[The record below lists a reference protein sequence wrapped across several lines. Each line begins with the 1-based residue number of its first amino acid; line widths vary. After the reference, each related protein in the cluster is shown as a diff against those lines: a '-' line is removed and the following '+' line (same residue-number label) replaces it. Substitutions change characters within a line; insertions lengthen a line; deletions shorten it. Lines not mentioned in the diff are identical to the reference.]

1 MAKSKKHN
9 LQWIKETLDLNPD
22 HNWKSSPGNSIFVA
36 GRGAVR
42 FEVPQDWHFE
52 PDDNSFR
59 FLDRKPPDDDC
70 RLEVSYNLLPP
81 GDWKEL
87 PLKGLVKK
95 LAREDSRNPH
105 EIGEVIQ
112 EKRQTARIVW
122 VQIQFIDPQENRPAY
137 SRIAVGIGSGVQCL
151 ITMDYWADDADKF
164 TPVWDTVISSL
175 VLGLY
180 IRDPRSGLAF
190 PD

>member
-59 FLDRKPPDDDC
+59 FLDRKLKLIYSNFYVSSSANNIIFKFLRPTI
-70 RLEVSYNLLPP
+70 RLCIRSSDQTCY
-81 GDWKEL
+81 
-87 PLKGLVKK
+87 LV
-95 LAREDSRNPH
+95 H
-105 EIGEVIQ
+105 
-112 EKRQTARIVW
+112 
-122 VQIQFIDPQENRPAY
+122 
-137 SRIAVGIGSGVQCL
+137 
-151 ITMDYWADDADKF
+151 
-164 TPVWDTVISSL
+164 
-175 VLGLY
+175 
-180 IRDPRSGLAF
+180 
-190 PD
+190 

>member
-81 GDWKEL
+81 VDWKEL
-87 PLKGLVKK
+87 PLKGMVKK

-112 EKRQTARIVW
+112 EKRQTVRIVW
-122 VQIQFIDPQENRPAY
+122 VQIQFIDPQENRSAY

-151 ITMDYWADDADKF
+151 ITMDYWVDDADKF